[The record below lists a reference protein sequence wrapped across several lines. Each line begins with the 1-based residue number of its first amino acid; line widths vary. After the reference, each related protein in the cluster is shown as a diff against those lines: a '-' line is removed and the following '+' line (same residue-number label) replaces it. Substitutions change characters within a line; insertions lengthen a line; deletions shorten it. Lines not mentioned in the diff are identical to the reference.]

1 MFEENVGD
9 SDSQIRVGLGA
20 FLAFTGALKYS
31 AP

>member
-9 SDSQIRVGLGA
+9 RDSQIRVGLDG